1 MPTGGGTSASGS
13 RAAAREESWDA
24 DDGRERRR
32 RATRQVTER
41 GRSSLVARHQNTNHA
56 GHVEMDSFNLGDSVT
71 TTSGFCLVNPH
82 GSAAYH
88 GVGHFRDAW
97 ISSAGIDVGIPY
109 NAMAQPE
116 MIVPLGYAVAHNM
129 LVATAAVPQAYF
141 RGPRIAPREL
151 PPYVCL
157 GSQKRE
163 KNENDRQEG
172 DICDTFKDQTSLI
185 KECEG
190 TGIVSNSESEESVLQ
205 KKNRHKSTTVCEFFL
220 KTGSCA
226 YGINCKFNHPF
237 DQAPTIWYNS
247 MGLPRRPGEP
257 ICQYFTKRYRCAF
270 GHTCKFDHPEP
281 HEFPGF

>member
-1 MPTGGGTSASGS
+1 MGRRRWKGETEKSD
-13 RAAAREESWDA
+13 AA
-24 DDGRERRR
+24 GHRERKEQPRCKTSKYESR
-32 RATRQVTER
+32 WACGDGQFQLGRQC
-41 GRSSLVARHQNTNHA
+41 NN
-56 GHVEMDSFNLGDSVT
+56 NLWI
-71 TTSGFCLVNPH
+71 CLVNPH

-247 MGLPRRPGEP
+247 MGLARRPGEP

-281 HEFPGF
+281 HKFPGF